1 MTEKK
6 TEAISRRAALRK
18 LGLGTAVFVAPM
30 VVTVSE
36 AEAKSKSSRKTR
48 KSKYH
53 NSRASYSE
61 KSRKRYTDRSSYYSE
76 PNGEDEYPGSI
87 SQEAR

>member
-1 MTEKK
+1 MTQKK

-30 VVTVSE
+30 VVTVSD
-36 AEAKSKSSRKTR
+36 AEAKSKSSRKTS

-53 NSRASYSE
+53 KSNASYSE

-76 PNGEDEYPGSI
+76 PNGEDGYPGTI
-87 SQEAR
+87 AR